1 MTHDYELFREPDA
14 AVQAFPFDPTSA
26 TREQVDAQRAEEQS
40 IRVDQA
46 VRVVREL
53 ERLGYRDAAHIVR
66 LVDVEPGW

>member
-26 TREQVDAQRAEEQS
+26 TREQVDAQRAEEQT
-40 IRVDQA
+40 IRADQTT
-46 VRVVREL
+46 RVAREL
-53 ERLGYRDAAHIVR
+53 ERLGYTDAAQVAR